1 MRTGPASER
10 DYPGLM
16 PAPEIALTERFQSAF
31 AAAFGPEYAETD
43 PIIRPSQFA
52 DFQCNAAMGLA
63 KRLGRKPRDIA
74 AEILATV
81 DLEDIAE
88 TPEVA
93 GPGFLN
99 IHLRT
104 GWIAQQTAE
113 LATDPRLGAP
123 PEAPRTVVLDYS
135 APNVAKEMHVG
146 HLRTT
151 VVGDALARTLEKLGH
166 QVVRQNHIGDW
177 GTPFGMLIEHLLD
190 VGEDSAEA
198 ELLKTDPN
206 SFYQAARGKFDAAE
220 SASVP
225 ADIDANGAAGPADF
239 AIRARRRVAILQ
251 SGDAES
257 LRIWSTLVEL
267 SKQYFHRIYEMLDVT
282 LTDEHLAGESTYNDR
297 LEAVCEDL
305 EAEGIAVIS
314 EGALC
319 VFPEGFT
326 GRDEQPLPL
335 IIRKSDGGYGYATT
349 DLAALRHRVREL
361 GADRIGYVV
370 GSAQELHFQMVF
382 QAAKQAGWLTEEVEV
397 THVKIG
403 SVLGEDGKIL
413 RTRSGSSLRLMQL
426 LEEAVTTAR
435 TVIDELR
442 PDLPEAERASIAHDI
457 GIGGVKYAD
466 LSTAHDS
473 DYTFDLDRM
482 LALTGNTAPY
492 LQYAVTRIRSIRR
505 KAAAQGVEATGAAPQ
520 VVADAERALALQL
533 LEFGPTLSQVGAAYE
548 PHRLCAYL
556 FSLAQAFTSFYE
568 ACPILKDADEQV
580 RAGRL
585 ALVALTEQVLVD
597 GLDALGVHAPQ
608 QM

>member
-1 MRTGPASER
+1 
-10 DYPGLM
+10 M

-31 AAAFGPEYAETD
+31 VAAFGPEYADAD

-74 AEILATV
+74 AEILAAV
-81 DLEDIAE
+81 DLDDIAE
-88 TPEVA
+88 TPEIA

-99 IHLRT
+99 IRLRT
-104 GWIAQQTAE
+104 DWIAAQAAE
-113 LATDPRLGAP
+113 LAQDPALGVPSPAHVD
-123 PEAPRTVVLDYS
+123 TVVIDYS

-166 QVVRQNHIGDW
+166 TVVRQNHIGDW

-198 ELLKTDPN
+198 QLLETDPN
-206 SFYQAARGKFDAAE
+206 AFYQAARAKFDADPEAT
-220 SASVP
+220 
-225 ADIDANGAAGPADF
+225 GFAA
-239 AIRARRRVAILQ
+239 RARRRVTTLQ
-251 SGDAES
+251 SGDADT
-257 LRIWSTLVEL
+257 LAIWTRLVEL
-267 SKQYFHRIYEMLDVT
+267 SKQYFHRIYDLLDVT
-282 LTDEHLAGESTYNDR
+282 LTDDDLAGESSYNDD
-297 LEAVCEDL
+297 LEIVCKDL
-305 EAEGIAVIS
+305 EADGLARIS
-314 EGALC
+314 DGALC
-319 VFPEGFT
+319 VFPEGFI

-335 IIRKSDGGYGYATT
+335 IVRKSDGGYGYATT
-349 DLAALRHRVREL
+349 DLAAIRHRVRDL
-361 GADRIGYVV
+361 GADRIAYVI
-370 GSAQELHFQMVF
+370 GTAQELHLNMVF
-382 QAAKQAGWLTEEVEV
+382 TTAREAGWLPEDVEV

-413 RTRSGSSLRLMQL
+413 RTRSGASLRLAAL
-426 LEEAVTTAR
+426 LEEAVAKAR

-442 PDLPEAERASIAHDI
+442 PDLAEAEREEIARTI

-492 LQYAVTRIRSIRR
+492 LQYAVARIRSIGRR
-505 KAAAQGVEATGAAPQ
+505 AAEAGVTAAATPRVEN
-520 VVADAERALALQL
+520 DAERALALQL
-533 LEFGPTLSQVGAAYE
+533 LEYGPTLVQVGAAYE
-548 PHRLCAYL
+548 PHRLAAYL
-556 FSLAQAFTSFYE
+556 FSLAQAFTGFYD
-568 ACPILKDADEQV
+568 ASPILKETDPQLRSE
-580 RAGRL
+580 RL
-585 ALVALTEQVLVD
+585 ALATLAERVLVE
-597 GLDALGVHAPQ
+597 GLDALGGRAPQ

>member
-1 MRTGPASER
+1 
-10 DYPGLM
+10 M

-31 AAAFGPEYAETD
+31 AAAFGSEFADAD

-74 AEILATV
+74 ADILAAV
-81 DLEDIAE
+81 DLSDMAE
-88 TPEVA
+88 TPEIA

-99 IHLRT
+99 IRLRT
-104 GWIAQQTAE
+104 DWVAAQAAE
-113 LATDPRLGAP
+113 LAADTRLGVPAP
-123 PEAPRTVVLDYS
+123 ERAETVVLDYS

-151 VVGDALARTLEKLGH
+151 VVGDSIARTLEKLGH
-166 QVVRQNHIGDW
+166 TVVRQNHIGDW
-177 GTPFGMLIEHLLD
+177 GTPFGMLIEHLLE

-198 ELLKTDPN
+198 ELLTTDPN
-206 SFYQAARGKFDAAE
+206 AFYQAARAKFDASEA
-220 SASVP
+220 A
-225 ADIDANGAAGPADF
+225 ADGGSGFAA
-239 AIRARRRVAILQ
+239 RARRRVATLQ

-257 LRIWSTLVEL
+257 LRIWTHLVGL
-267 SKQYFHRIYEMLDVT
+267 SKEYFHRIYEMLDVT
-282 LTDEHLAGESTYNDR
+282 LTDEDLAGESTYNDQ
-297 LEAVCEDL
+297 LETTCTDL
-305 EAEGIAVIS
+305 EAAGIARIS
-314 EGALC
+314 DGALC

-349 DLAALRHRVREL
+349 DLTAIRHRVRDL
-361 GADRIGYVV
+361 GADRIAYVV
-370 GSAQELHFQMVF
+370 GTAQELHFRMVF
-382 QAAKQAGWLTEEVEV
+382 ATAREAGWLPDEVEA

-413 RTRSGSSLRLMQL
+413 RTRSGASLRLMAL
-426 LEEAVTTAR
+426 LEEAVAKAR

-442 PDLPEAERASIAHDI
+442 PDLPEAEREQIAHAI

-492 LQYAVTRIRSIRR
+492 LQYAVARIRSIGRR
-505 KAAAQGVEATGAAPQ
+505 AETAGVTAAAAPL
-520 VVADAERALALQL
+520 VVNDAERALALQL
-533 LEFGPTLSQVGAAYE
+533 LEFGPVLASVGAEYE

-556 FSLAQAFTSFYE
+556 FSLAQAFTAFYD
-568 ACPILKDADEQV
+568 ASPILKEDDAEV

-585 ALVALTEQVLVD
+585 ALAQLAERVLVE
-597 GLDALGVHAPQ
+597 GLDALGVEAPQ

>member
-1 MRTGPASER
+1 
-10 DYPGLM
+10 M
-16 PAPEIALTERFQSAF
+16 PAPEIALTQRFQTAF
-31 AAAFGPEYAETD
+31 AAAFGPEFADAD

-74 AEILATV
+74 AEILAAV

-88 TPEVA
+88 TPEIA

-99 IHLRT
+99 IRLRT
-104 GWIAQQTAE
+104 DWVAAQAAE
-113 LATDPRLGAP
+113 LAADERLGVSAP
-123 PEAPRTVVLDYS
+123 QSPDTVVLDYS

-151 VVGDALARTLEKLGH
+151 VVGDSIARTLEKLGH
-166 QVVRQNHIGDW
+166 SVIRQNHIGDW
-177 GTPFGMLIEHLLD
+177 GTPFGMLIEHLLE
-190 VGEDSAEA
+190 VGEDSPEA
-198 ELLKTDPN
+198 DQLRTDPN
-206 SFYQAARGKFDAAE
+206 AFYQAARAKFDAAE
-220 SASVP
+220 QAGSGG
-225 ADIDANGAAGPADF
+225 ADAEGADF
-239 AIRARRRVAILQ
+239 ASRARRRVATLQ

-257 LRIWSTLVEL
+257 LRIWTNLVDL
-267 SKQYFHRIYEMLDVT
+267 SKQYFHRIYDMLDVT
-282 LTDEHLAGESTYNDR
+282 LTDEHLAGESTYND
-297 LEAVCEDL
+297 LLAAVCDDL
-305 EAEGIAVIS
+305 ETAGIARIS
-314 EGALC
+314 DGALC

-349 DLAALRHRVREL
+349 DLAAVRHRVRDL
-361 GADRIGYVV
+361 GADRIAYVV
-370 GSAQELHFQMVF
+370 GAAQELHFQMVF
-382 QAAKQAGWLTEEVEV
+382 ASTREAGWLPEDVEAQ
-397 THVKIG
+397 HVKIG

-413 RTRSGSSLRLMQL
+413 RTRSGSSLRLMAL
-426 LEEAVTTAR
+426 LEEAVATAR

-442 PDLPEAERASIAHDI
+442 PDLPEAEREKIAHDI

-492 LQYAVTRIRSIRR
+492 LQYAVARIRSIGR
-505 KAAAQGVEATGAAPQ
+505 KAAAQGITAAAAPR
-520 VVADAERALALQL
+520 VDNDAERALALAL
-533 LEFGPTLSQVGAAYE
+533 LEFGPTLEAVGAEYE

-568 ACPILKDADEQV
+568 ASPILKESDEQV

-585 ALVALTEQVLVD
+585 ALAQLTERVLVE
-597 GLDALGVHAPQ
+597 GLDALGVNAPE

>member
-1 MRTGPASER
+1 
-10 DYPGLM
+10 M
-16 PAPEIALTERFQSAF
+16 PAPEIALTERFQTAF
-31 AAAFGPEYAETD
+31 AAAFGPEYAQAD

-74 AEILATV
+74 AEIVAAV
-81 DLEDIAE
+81 DLADIAE
-88 TPEVA
+88 TPEIA

-99 IHLRT
+99 IRLRT
-104 GWIAQQTAE
+104 DWVAAQAAE
-113 LATDPRLGAP
+113 LTAPSAALGVPAP
-123 PEAPRTVVLDYS
+123 ERAQTVVLDYS

-151 VVGDALARTLEKLGH
+151 VVGDSIARTLEKLGH
-166 QVVRQNHIGDW
+166 AVVRQNHIGDW
-177 GTPFGMLIEHLLD
+177 GTPFGMLIEHLLE
-190 VGEDSAEA
+190 VGEDGPEA

-206 SFYQAARGKFDAAE
+206 AFYQAARAKFD
-220 SASVP
+220 
-225 ADIDANGAAGPADF
+225 GGGDF
-239 AIRARRRVAILQ
+239 AERARRRVATLQ

-257 LRIWSTLVEL
+257 LRIWTNLVDL
-267 SKQYFHRIYEMLDVT
+267 SKQYFHRIYDMLDVT
-282 LTDEHLAGESTYNDR
+282 LTDEHLAGESTYNDQ
-297 LEAVCEDL
+297 LELVCKDL
-305 EAEGIAVIS
+305 EADGIARIS
-314 EGALC
+314 DGALC
-319 VFPEGFT
+319 VFPKGFT

-349 DLAALRHRVREL
+349 DLAAVRHRVGTL
-361 GADRIGYVV
+361 GADRIAYVV

-382 QAAKQAGWLTEEVEV
+382 ASTREAGWLPESVEAQ
-397 THVKIG
+397 HVKIG

-413 RTRSGSSLRLMQL
+413 RTRSGSSLRLMAL
-426 LEEAVTTAR
+426 LEEAVGKAR
-435 TVIDELR
+435 AVIDELR
-442 PDLPEAERASIAHDI
+442 PDLPEAEREQIAHDI

-492 LQYAVTRIRSIRR
+492 LQYAVARIRSIGR
-505 KAAAQGVEATGAAPQ
+505 KAEAQGITAAAAPR
-520 VVADAERALALQL
+520 VENDAERALALAL
-533 LEFGPTLSQVGAAYE
+533 LEFGPTLEAVGAEYE

-568 ACPILKDADEQV
+568 ASPILKESDAEL

-585 ALVALTEQVLVD
+585 ALAQLTERVLVE
-597 GLDALGVHAPQ
+597 GLDALGVNAPE

>member
-1 MRTGPASER
+1 
-10 DYPGLM
+10 M

-31 AAAFGPEYAETD
+31 AAAFGPEHADAD

-74 AEILATV
+74 ADIVAAV
-81 DLEDIAE
+81 DLADIAAE
-88 TPEVA
+88 PEIA

-99 IHLRT
+99 IRLRT
-104 GWIAQQTAE
+104 DWVAAQAAE
-113 LATDPRLGAP
+113 LAADPRLGVPAP
-123 PEAPRTVVLDYS
+123 ERAETVVVDYS

-151 VVGDALARTLEKLGH
+151 VVGDSIVRTLEKLGH
-166 QVVRQNHIGDW
+166 TVVRQNHIGDW
-177 GTPFGMLIEHLLD
+177 GTPFGMLIEHLLE
-190 VGEDSAEA
+190 VGEDGAEA

-206 SFYQAARGKFDAAE
+206 AFYQAARAKFDASDA
-220 SASVP
+220 A
-225 ADIDANGAAGPADF
+225 ADGEAGFAA
-239 AIRARRRVAILQ
+239 RARRRVATLQ
-251 SGDAES
+251 AGDGES
-257 LRIWSTLVEL
+257 LRIWTNLVDL
-267 SKQYFHRIYEMLDVT
+267 SKQYFHRIYDMLGVT
-282 LTDEHLAGESTYNDR
+282 LTDEHLAGESTYNDQ
-297 LEAVCEDL
+297 LEIACKDL
-305 EAEGIAVIS
+305 EADGIARIS
-314 EGALC
+314 DGALC

-349 DLAALRHRVREL
+349 DLAAIRHRVRDL
-361 GADRIGYVV
+361 GADRIAYVV
-370 GSAQELHFQMVF
+370 GTAQELHFRMVF
-382 QAAKQAGWLTEEVEV
+382 TTAREAGWLPEEVEAA
-397 THVKIG
+397 HVKIG

-413 RTRSGSSLRLMQL
+413 RTRSGASLRLMAL
-426 LEEAVTTAR
+426 LEEAVAKAR

-442 PDLPEAERASIAHDI
+442 PDLPEAEREQIAHAI

-482 LALTGNTAPY
+482 LALQGNTAPY
-492 LQYAVTRIRSIRR
+492 LQYAIARIRSIGRR
-505 KAAAQGVEATGAAPQ
+505 AEAAGVTAAAAPE
-520 VVADAERALALQL
+520 VVNDAERALALQL
-533 LEFGPTLSQVGAAYE
+533 LEFGPTLASVGAEYE

-556 FSLAQAFTSFYE
+556 FSLAQAFTAFYD
-568 ACPILKDADEQV
+568 ASPILKEDDEAV

-585 ALVALTEQVLVD
+585 ALAQLAERVLVE
-597 GLDALGVHAPQ
+597 GLDALGVTAPQ

>member
-1 MRTGPASER
+1 
-10 DYPGLM
+10 M

-31 AAAFGPEYAETD
+31 AAAFGPDYADAD
-43 PIIRPSQFA
+43 PLIRPSQFA

-63 KRLGRKPRDIA
+63 KRLGRTPRDIA
-74 AEILATV
+74 ADILAAV

-88 TPEVA
+88 TPEIA

-99 IHLRT
+99 IRLRT
-104 GWIAQQTAE
+104 DWIAAQTAE
-113 LATDPRLGAP
+113 LAADDRLGAP
-123 PEAPRTVVLDYS
+123 APAAPQTVVLDYS

-151 VVGDALARTLEKLGH
+151 VVGDSIARTLEKLGH
-166 QVVRQNHIGDW
+166 SVVRQNHIGDW
-177 GTPFGMLIEHLLD
+177 GTPFGMLIEHLLE

-206 SFYQAARGKFDAAE
+206 AFYQAARAKFDAAE
-220 SASVP
+220 SA
-225 ADIDANGAAGPADF
+225 GAAEDGSDF
-239 AIRARRRVAILQ
+239 ASRARRRVSTLQ

-257 LRIWSTLVEL
+257 LRIWTNLVEL
-267 SKQYFHRIYEMLDVT
+267 SKQYFHRIYDMLDVT
-282 LTDEHLAGESTYNDR
+282 LTDEHLAGESSYNDQLDIACKQ
-297 LEAVCEDL
+297 LEAD
-305 EAEGIAVIS
+305 GIATIS
-314 EGALC
+314 DGALC
-319 VFPEGFT
+319 VFPEGFL

-349 DLAALRHRVREL
+349 DLAAIRHRVDTL
-361 GADRIGYVV
+361 GADRIAYVV
-370 GSAQELHFQMVF
+370 GAAQELHFQMVF
-382 QAAKQAGWLTEEVEV
+382 STAREAGWLPDDVQAR
-397 THVKIG
+397 HVKIG

-413 RTRSGSSLRLMQL
+413 RTRSGSSLRLMAL
-426 LEEAVTTAR
+426 LEEAVAKAR

-442 PDLPEAERASIAHDI
+442 PDLPEAEREQIAHDI

-492 LQYAVTRIRSIRR
+492 LQYAVARIRSIGRR
-505 KAAAQGVEATGAAPQ
+505 AAAEG
-520 VVADAERALALQL
+520 VVAAEAPLVQNDAERALALQL
-533 LEFGPTLSQVGAAYE
+533 LEFGPTLAAVGAEYE

-556 FSLAQAFTSFYE
+556 FALAQAFTGFYE
-568 ACPILKDADEQV
+568 ASPILKEADAEV

-585 ALVALTEQVLVD
+585 ALAQLTERVLVE
-597 GLDALGVHAPQ
+597 GLDALGVNAPQ

>member
-1 MRTGPASER
+1 
-10 DYPGLM
+10 M

-31 AAAFGPEYAETD
+31 AAAFGPEFADAD

-74 AEILATV
+74 ADILAAV
-81 DLEDIAE
+81 DLSDMAE
-88 TPEVA
+88 TPEIA

-99 IHLRT
+99 IRLRT
-104 GWIAQQTAE
+104 DWVAAQAAE
-113 LATDPRLGAP
+113 LAADARLGVPAP
-123 PEAPRTVVLDYS
+123 EHPDTVVLDYS

-151 VVGDALARTLEKLGH
+151 VVGDSIARTLEKLGH
-166 QVVRQNHIGDW
+166 TVVRQNHIGDW
-177 GTPFGMLIEHLLD
+177 GTPFGMLIEHLLE

-206 SFYQAARGKFDAAE
+206 AFYQAARAKFDASEAAADG
-220 SASVP
+220 AS
-225 ADIDANGAAGPADF
+225 GFAA
-239 AIRARRRVAILQ
+239 RARRRVATLQ

-257 LRIWSTLVEL
+257 LRIWRHLVGL
-267 SKQYFHRIYEMLDVT
+267 SKEYFHRIYEMLDVT
-282 LTDEHLAGESTYNDR
+282 LTDEDLAGESTYNDQ
-297 LEAVCEDL
+297 LETTCNDL
-305 EAEGIAVIS
+305 EAAGIARIS
-314 EGALC
+314 DGALC

-349 DLAALRHRVREL
+349 DLTAIRHRVRDL
-361 GADRIGYVV
+361 GADRIAYVV
-370 GSAQELHFQMVF
+370 GTAQELHFRMVF
-382 QAAKQAGWLTEEVEV
+382 ATAREAGWLPDEVEA

-413 RTRSGSSLRLMQL
+413 RTRSGASLRLMAL
-426 LEEAVTTAR
+426 LEEAVAKAR

-442 PDLPEAERASIAHDI
+442 PDLSDEEREQIAHAI

-492 LQYAVTRIRSIRR
+492 LQYAVARIRSIGRR
-505 KAAAQGVEATGAAPQ
+505 AETAGVTAAAAPL
-520 VVADAERALALQL
+520 VVNDAERALALQL
-533 LEFGPTLSQVGAAYE
+533 LEFGPVLASVGAEYE

-556 FSLAQAFTSFYE
+556 FSLAQAFTAFYD
-568 ACPILKDADEQV
+568 ASPILKEDDAEV

-585 ALVALTEQVLVD
+585 ALAQLAERVLVE
-597 GLDALGVHAPQ
+597 GLDALGVEAPQ

>member
-1 MRTGPASER
+1 MHG
-10 DYPGLM
+10 DYAGTM
-16 PAPEIALTERFQSAF
+16 PAPEIALTQRFQTAF
-31 AAAFGPEYAETD
+31 ASAFGPEFAEAD

-63 KRLGRKPRDIA
+63 KRLGKKPRDIA
-74 AEILATV
+74 AEILAVV

-88 TPEVA
+88 TPEIA

-99 IHLRT
+99 IRLRT
-104 GWIAQQTAE
+104 DWIAAQTAE
-113 LATDPRLGAP
+113 LSADARLGVAS
-123 PEAPRTVVLDYS
+123 PEDPDTVVVDYS

-151 VVGDALARTLEKLGH
+151 VVGDSIVRTLEKLGH
-166 QVVRQNHIGDW
+166 SVIRQNHIGDW
-177 GTPFGMLIEHLLD
+177 GTPFGMLIEHLLE

-198 ELLKTDPN
+198 DLLRTDPN
-206 SFYQAARGKFDAAE
+206 AFYQAARAKFDTAE
-220 SASVP
+220 QEGSR
-225 ADIDANGAAGPADF
+225 GAGLEGSDF
-239 AIRARRRVAILQ
+239 ASRARRRVATLQ
-251 SGDAES
+251 SGDPES
-257 LRIWSTLVEL
+257 LRIWTNLVDL
-267 SKQYFHRIYEMLDVT
+267 SKQYFHRIYDMLDVT
-282 LTDEHLAGESTYNDR
+282 LTDEHLSGESTYNDQ
-297 LEAVCEDL
+297 LELVCKDL
-305 EAEGIAVIS
+305 EADGIARIS
-314 EGALC
+314 DGALC
-319 VFPEGFT
+319 VFPKGFT

-349 DLAALRHRVREL
+349 DLAAVRHRVGTL
-361 GADRIGYVV
+361 GADRIAYVV

-382 QAAKQAGWLTEEVEV
+382 ASTREAGWLPESVEAQ
-397 THVKIG
+397 HVKIG

-413 RTRSGSSLRLMQL
+413 RTRSGSSLRLMAL
-426 LEEAVTTAR
+426 LEEAVGKAR
-435 TVIDELR
+435 AVIDELR
-442 PDLPEAERASIAHDI
+442 PDLPEAEREQIAHDI

-492 LQYAVTRIRSIRR
+492 LQYAVARIRSIGR
-505 KAAAQGVEATGAAPQ
+505 KAEAQGITAAAAPR
-520 VVADAERALALQL
+520 VENDAERALALAL
-533 LEFGPTLSQVGAAYE
+533 LEFGPTLEAVGAEYE

-568 ACPILKDADEQV
+568 ASPILKESDAEL

-585 ALVALTEQVLVD
+585 ALAQLTERVLVE
-597 GLDALGVHAPQ
+597 GLDALGVNAPE